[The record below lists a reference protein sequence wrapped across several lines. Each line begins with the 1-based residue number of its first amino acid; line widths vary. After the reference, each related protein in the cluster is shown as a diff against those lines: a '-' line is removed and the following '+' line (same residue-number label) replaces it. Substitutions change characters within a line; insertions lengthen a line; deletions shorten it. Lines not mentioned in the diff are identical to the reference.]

1 MPIISLVAALARNRV
16 IGAANR
22 LPWHL
27 PEDLRRFKRLTL
39 GASIIMGRRTHEAIG
54 KPLPGRRN
62 IIVTRAPGASWDGCE
77 VARSLDDAVR
87 LARPAPEVF
96 VIGGGELYGHALA
109 RADRLYLT
117 LIDAEVRGRRLVS
130 GVRCGRLARGRA
142 GAWCGRERPAVRVRY
157 LRTRAIRR
165 IGARRPK
172 LARRRDAKPESAALK
187 VAAAQAPRRAAARY
201 RILTSGSGNPLKHDA
216 YAVVYAPA
224 LRM

>member
-39 GASIIMGRRTHEAIG
+39 GAPIIMGRRTHESIG

-117 LIDAEVRGRRLVS
+117 LIDAEYAGDAWFPAFDADDWREVAREP
-130 GVRCGRLARGRA
+130 GVAANGLRFAFVIF
-142 GAWCGRERPAVRVRY
+142 ERVRSGASAPGGQSS
-157 LRTRAIRR
+157 RGGATRS
-165 IGARRPK
+165 PN
-172 LARRRDAKPESAALK
+172 
-187 VAAAQAPRRAAARY
+187 Q
-201 RILTSGSGNPLKHDA
+201 PL
-216 YAVVYAPA
+216 
-224 LRM
+224 